1 MRREFPPGWRV
12 IEHAGNEI
20 DARLIAGHLQ
30 DAGIRVVLERDN
42 SGYGDYLYGGANPNA
57 PVILLVPEEQWQA
70 ATAVLDNA
78 AVDVAGSGDPRETE
92 EDDVDAD
99 HGNVDEEDL
108 SSASDDFYLRED
120 PAEDPVLAAPAR
132 AGLRW
137 VLIALV
143 ILVVVIA
150 AVEGGFFSDLVGV

>member
-1 MRREFPPGWRV
+1 MRRELPPGWRV

-30 DAGIRVVLERDN
+30 DAGIRVVLEKDN
-42 SGYGDYLYGGANPNA
+42 SGYGDYLYGGGNPNA
-57 PVILLVPEEQWQA
+57 PVTLLVPEEQWEA
-70 ATAVLDNA
+70 ATVVLDNA
-78 AVDVAGSGDPRETE
+78 AVDLAGSEDSQEP
-92 EDDVDAD
+92 EDDDAD
-99 HGNVDEEDL
+99 DGDDEDL
-108 SSASDDFYLRED
+108 GTTSDAFYLRED
-120 PAEDPVLAAPAR
+120 PADDPVLAAPDR
-132 AGLRW
+132 SGLRW

>member
-1 MRREFPPGWRV
+1 M
-12 IEHAGNEI
+12 
-20 DARLIAGHLQ
+20 
-30 DAGIRVVLERDN
+30 VLERDN

-57 PVILLVPEEQWQA
+57 PVILLVPEEQWEA

-78 AVDVAGSGDPRETE
+78 AVDVAGSGDPRET